1 MQRIYKQCQWHAYD
15 LSFRTGA
22 AMTASIGDN
31 SVRSPVE
38 NDSDGSTGFHL
49 HAADIK
55 SSFSA
60 DIFGSVAFTA
70 QHGNF
75 QRLFSDLT
83 RFHARLDF
91 PSGSKFLSGAT
102 RLAQDYFNSQ
112 RPSLETVQA
121 VCPKVFFS
129 VQQQVLVFLLDLLVH
144 ISIVARCFY

>member
-1 MQRIYKQCQWHAYD
+1 
-15 LSFRTGA
+15 
-22 AMTASIGDN
+22 MTASIGDN

-49 HAADIK
+49 HAPDIK

-75 QRLFSDLT
+75 QKLFSDLT

-112 RPSLETVQA
+112 QPSLETVQA

-144 ISIVARCFY
+144 ISTVARCFY